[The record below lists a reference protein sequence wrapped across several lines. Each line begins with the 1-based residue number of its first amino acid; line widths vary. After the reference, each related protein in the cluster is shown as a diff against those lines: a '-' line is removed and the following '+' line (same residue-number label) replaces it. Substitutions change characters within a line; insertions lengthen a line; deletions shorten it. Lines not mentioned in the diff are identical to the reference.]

1 MTVKDGIS
9 AISSEV
15 LADVQKEA
23 EAVLLAA
30 ENDAKEKLK
39 QAREQAHQNRQNII
53 TQATAKAEAE
63 KRKIASVTEVDM
75 RNRLLQVKE
84 DLVYA
89 AFDKADTEIKNFVKT
104 EEYHSYLLKL
114 IEDAS
119 ERIGQKDLVVQVNA
133 IDEGWLTQDVL
144 KSLSK
149 KVHCQ
154 LTLSAK
160 TGDYLGGC
168 VIQTSDNKIICDVT
182 IDNRLQ
188 ELKPV
193 LRVAIAKIL
202 FGEAV

>member
-53 TQATAKAEAE
+53 TRATAKAEAE

-84 DLVYA
+84 DLVDA

-168 VIQTSDNKIICDVT
+168 VIQTSDNKIIYDVT